1 MTDDDAL
8 DRDDR
13 DATGGWVSLADA
25 AADCGCDEAWL
36 LDRCRDGRLP
46 SRPGPGAEAES
57 GRVVPL
63 ATARALV
70 EGHIS
75 D

>member
-8 DRDDR
+8 DRDDS
-13 DATGGWVSLADA
+13 DLTGGWVPLADA
-25 AADCGCDEAWL
+25 AANCGCEEAWL

-46 SRPGPGAEAES
+46 SRPGPGS